1 MNELGS
7 VDDLFSLDQ
16 WAKNLLGLIVVLV
29 LLGLT
34 LGMTAWSFGAYVR
47 SLRRDGHEVPV
58 HGDVAATVYARSL
71 LASSYKRAAC
81 LRKIGHDLRTKT
93 HCGPILCHLHG
104 DPFGKYFER
113 PCEFR
118 LRGLL
123 IRALACC
130 SPEPADAPG
139 LRHAA
144 LLALLLHPLL
154 PAPHAAGLSGRGFRA
169 VQDLRL
175 PELLQHLWHQRLR
188 RRDHACANRS
198 DPCQSSDLV
207 SGCMSTSDRP
217 TTDH

>member
-47 SLRRDGHEVPV
+47 SLRLGGRAVPV
-58 HGDVAATVYARSL
+58 DDVVATTVYARSL

-81 LRKIGHDLRTKT
+81 LGKIGHDIRTKT
-93 HCGPILCHLHG
+93 HCCPILCHLHG
-104 DPFGKYFER
+104 DPFGKYFEHPR
-113 PCEFR
+113 EFR
-118 LRGLL
+118 SCGLL
-123 IRALACC
+123 TRALARC

-144 LLALLLHPLL
+144 LHALLLHPLL
-154 PAPHAAGLSGRGFRA
+154 SAPDAAGLPGRGDRA

-175 PELLQHLWHQRLR
+175 PELLQYLRHQRLR
-188 RRDHACANRS
+188 
-198 DPCQSSDLV
+198 
-207 SGCMSTSDRP
+207 
-217 TTDH
+217 

>member
-7 VDDLFSLDQ
+7 VDELFSLDK

-34 LGMTAWSFGAYVR
+34 LGMTAWSFGAYIR
-47 SLRRDGHEVPV
+47 SLRLDGRAVPV
-58 HGDVAATVYARSL
+58 DGVVATTVYARSL

-81 LRKIGHDLRTKT
+81 LRKIGHDIRTKT

-104 DPFGKYFER
+104 DPFGKYLER
-113 PCEFR
+113 PCNF
-118 LRGLL
+118 LLCGLL
-123 IRALACC
+123 TRVLARC

-144 LLALLLHPLL
+144 LHALLLHPLL
-154 PAPHAAGLSGRGFRA
+154 PAPHAAGLPGRGHRA

-175 PELLQHLWHQRLR
+175 PELLQHLRHQRLR
-188 RRDHACANRS
+188 RRNHARADWS

>member
-16 WAKNLLGLIVVLV
+16 WAKNLLGLIVVLM

-47 SLRRDGHEVPV
+47 SLRLDGRAVSV
-58 HGDVAATVYARSL
+58 DGVMATTVYARSL
-71 LASSYKRAAC
+71 VASSYKRAAC
-81 LRKIGHDLRTKT
+81 PRKIGHDIRTKT

-123 IRALACC
+123 TRALARC

-139 LRHAA
+139 LRHAT
-144 LLALLLHPLL
+144 LHALLLHPLL
-154 PAPHAAGLSGRGFRA
+154 PAPHGAGLSGRGDRE

-175 PELLQHLWHQRLR
+175 PELLQHLRHQRLR